1 MSTSHE
7 PPSQHAAI
15 SPGTGLARRLKAL
28 GGRVLV
34 QARLSAGGR
43 SPFGLGRVWAYTDDC
58 AGIRRH
64 AHADARQQSKHV
76 LPDLLSAPWHSDTE
90 LGWMPRLAGV
100 VPTLR
105 AEAARLRTGAGFRD
119 DAGDMLDPT
128 WRVHLLRCLG
138 EAIEGERGCPATV
151 AAVAAI
157 PRLASTG
164 LCALSMLEPGAEVPL
179 GNGPTNTRL
188 RCQLGLEVPEGAGLE
203 VAGEARS
210 WREGEW
216 IAWDDSYPHRVWNRS
231 ERALVLLSVD
241 VWHPGIDDR
250 EARALEVFMRLSP
263 ESVQRRR
270 FAQSHLGARAH
281 T

>member
-7 PPSQHAAI
+7 PASQHAAI
-15 SPGTGLARRLKAL
+15 SADPGLARRLKAL
-28 GGRVLV
+28 GGRLLV
-34 QARLSAGGR
+34 QAQLAAGGR

-58 AGIRRH
+58 AGVCRH
-64 AHADARQQSKHV
+64 PHADARQQSKHV
-76 LPDLLSAPWHSDTE
+76 LPGLPSAPWHFGE
-90 LGWMPRLAGV
+90 RLGWMSRLAGI
-100 VPTLR
+100 VPTLGT
-105 AEAARLRTGAGFRD
+105 EAARLRAGAGFRD
-119 DAGDMLDPT
+119 DAGDMLDPI
-128 WRVHLLRCLG
+128 WRVHLLHCLG
-138 EAIEGERGCPATV
+138 EAIDGDRGCPATV

-164 LCALSMLEPGAEVPL
+164 LCALSTLEPGAEVPL

-188 RCQLGLEVPEGAGLE
+188 RCQLGLEVPAGSGLE

-216 IAWDDSYPHRVWNRS
+216 TAWDDSYPHRAWNRS

-241 VWHPGIDDR
+241 IWHPGIDDR

-263 ESVQRRR
+263 ESVSRRR

-281 T
+281 A